1 MHLTLCLDY
10 FFFYK
15 MLRFHHH
22 WTQRHG
28 VQLTNPTV
36 VHGDAE
42 KSCGPKCLNLR
53 FHFLQVAAYRLLALV
68 NAEDRLKTPWPPLA
82 LGRS

>member
-1 MHLTLCLDY
+1 
-10 FFFYK
+10 

-28 VQLTNPTV
+28 MQVTNPTV
-36 VHGDAE
+36 VHSDAE

-53 FHFLQVAAYRLLALV
+53 FHFLQVTAYRLLTLV
-68 NAEDRLKTPWPPLA
+68 DAEDRLKTLRRLLA